1 MSFDNWLIALHL
13 LSAAALVGAVT
24 IFWILVIAVRGID
37 RPAQVLALKSLM
49 RVGGVAIIAGSL
61 GTVVFGVWLAITLDA
76 YHPWD
81 GWVIAAVV
89 LWAIASETGRR
100 TDPEYGRAFTRASE
114 LVAAGETGP
123 SAELAALCRP
133 RAGMLLHVISSAAVL
148 LILLDMIW
156 KPGA

>member
-1 MSFDNWLIALHL
+1 MTFDSWLIALHL
-13 LSAAALVGAVT
+13 LFAAALVGAVT
-24 IFWILVIAVRGID
+24 IFWILVIAVRGTD
-37 RPAQVLALKSLM
+37 RPAQVLALKPLM
-49 RVGGVAIIAGSL
+49 RLGGVGVIAGSL

-81 GWVIAAVV
+81 GWVIAAIV

-100 TDPEYGRAFTRASE
+100 TDPEYGHAFSRAGE

-133 RAGMLLHVISSAAVL
+133 RNGMLLHLTSTAAVL